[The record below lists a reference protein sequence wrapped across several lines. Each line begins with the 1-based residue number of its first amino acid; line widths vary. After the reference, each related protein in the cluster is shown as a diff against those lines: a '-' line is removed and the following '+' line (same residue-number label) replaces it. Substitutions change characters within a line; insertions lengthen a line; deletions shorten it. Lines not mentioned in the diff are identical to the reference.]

1 MVLCV
6 VLILLLFLQKESR
19 RKDFKLPVIVPI
31 VLYNGDH
38 KWTVKTNYKETLNS
52 YETYGEYA
60 VDFKYILINVNMY
73 TKEELLRLENLI
85 ASIFLLEQ
93 KVEFEEVVVRLKELS
108 NTLKKLDKDKIL
120 LFKAWFKKILL
131 ARLP

>member
-1 MVLCV
+1 M
-6 VLILLLFLQKESR
+6 
-19 RKDFKLPVIVPI
+19 PI